1 MTNPRALRPFL
12 LLSLVAAGRLT
23 VRWWSQGWNLQS
35 LSSLLS
41 RTLQENKL
49 AIPGVSTSYL
59 YFGMWRSLF
68 AWCVTTSL
76 KTSSMPET
84 FCQVLPSPRLAS
96 SASRSHA
103 DMALRRHTEDM
114 DLASVNY
121 LHYGANKS
129 WYCIPPAHRSR
140 FEQLVK
146 DLLPELFRQCPEFFR
161 HKELL
166 VSPYVLES
174 YNIPVVRMVQ
184 RPGEFVINVPGE
196 LATRALSAILRCSK

>member
-1 MTNPRALRPFL
+1 MLT
-12 LLSLVAAGRLT
+12 VAA
-23 VRWWSQGWNLQS
+23 
-35 LSSLLS
+35 
-41 RTLQENKL
+41 
-49 AIPGVSTSYL
+49 
-59 YFGMWRSLF
+59 
-68 AWCVTTSL
+68 L
-76 KTSSMPET
+76 K
-84 FCQVLPSPRLAS
+84 VLRMQPAVLC
-96 SASRSHA
+96 
-103 DMALRRHTEDM
+103 RHTEDL

-129 WYCIPPAHRSR
+129 WYCIPPAHRLR

-184 RPGEFVINVPGE
+184 RPGEFVINVPGKFTMFTW
-196 LATRALSAILRCSK
+196 LTS

>member
-1 MTNPRALRPFL
+1 
-12 LLSLVAAGRLT
+12 
-23 VRWWSQGWNLQS
+23 
-35 LSSLLS
+35 
-41 RTLQENKL
+41 
-49 AIPGVSTSYL
+49 
-59 YFGMWRSLF
+59 
-68 AWCVTTSL
+68 
-76 KTSSMPET
+76 
-84 FCQVLPSPRLAS
+84 
-96 SASRSHA
+96 
-103 DMALRRHTEDM
+103 M

-129 WYCIPPAHRSR
+129 WYCIPPAHRPR

-184 RPGEFVINVPGE
+184 RPGEFVINVPGG
-196 LATRALSAILRCSK
+196 SCSSVPVYTVLQHGV

>member
-1 MTNPRALRPFL
+1 M
-12 LLSLVAAGRLT
+12 
-23 VRWWSQGWNLQS
+23 
-35 LSSLLS
+35 
-41 RTLQENKL
+41 
-49 AIPGVSTSYL
+49 
-59 YFGMWRSLF
+59 
-68 AWCVTTSL
+68 
-76 KTSSMPET
+76 
-84 FCQVLPSPRLAS
+84 LP
-96 SASRSHA
+96 
-103 DMALRRHTEDM
+103 RRHTEDM

-196 LATRALSAILRCSK
+196 RAICVFSAHLHC

>member
-1 MTNPRALRPFL
+1 
-12 LLSLVAAGRLT
+12 
-23 VRWWSQGWNLQS
+23 
-35 LSSLLS
+35 
-41 RTLQENKL
+41 
-49 AIPGVSTSYL
+49 
-59 YFGMWRSLF
+59 
-68 AWCVTTSL
+68 
-76 KTSSMPET
+76 
-84 FCQVLPSPRLAS
+84 
-96 SASRSHA
+96 
-103 DMALRRHTEDM
+103 M

-196 LATRALSAILRCSK
+196 LVLRAHPAHMHCRTCRSRDMACPSALAKKLASQLLLACCLMRISMR